1 MEKWFDTSSYDEDD
15 KRPLPI
21 GKNKKVIGFFK
32 DELSGRI
39 MIEFVGPRSKT
50 YAHLM
55 DDDTEH
61 KKPKGAKKCI
71 IKRELIF
78 KNYKDCLFDNKIILK
93 SQQRFK
99 NKCIYLTS
107 H

>member
-1 MEKWFDTSSYDEDD
+1 MEG
-15 KRPLPI
+15 L
-21 GKNKKVIGFFK
+21 
-32 DELSGRI
+32 
-39 MIEFVGPRSKT
+39 T
-50 YAHLM
+50 YAYLI

-61 KKPKGAKKCI
+61 KKTKGAKKCI
-71 IKRELIF
+71 IKREFIF
-78 KNYKDCLFDNKIILK
+78 KNYKDCLFDNKTILK